1 VSAPDAGSARMLAIP
16 VGAGDHQQGAA
27 DAPLTLLEYGDFQ
40 CPHCGDAYPIV
51 KELQRRLG
59 SELRFVFRHFPLTA
73 AHPFAQRAAETAE
86 WAASLSGDFWR
97 MHDRLYEH
105 QDALREQDLVAHA
118 QALGLDPA
126 GLRRAWSEY
135 TFVRRLK
142 DDLAGGI
149 RSGVGGTPAF
159 FINGR
164 RHEGRWHLEDLLAA
178 LVQPAPGTPVPG

>member
-1 VSAPDAGSARMLAIP
+1 VSTRDGSGARTLAVP
-16 VGAGDHQQGAA
+16 VGAGDHQQGRA

-40 CPHCGDAYPIV
+40 CPHCGHAYPII

-59 SELRFVFRHFPLTA
+59 DDLRFVFRHFPLTS

-86 WAASLSGDFWR
+86 WAGAAGGAFWR

-105 QDALREQDLVAHA
+105 QDALREPDLEAHA
-118 QALGLDPA
+118 RALGLDPG
-126 GLRRAWSEY
+126 GLRRAWGEF

-142 DDLAGGI
+142 DDLAAGI
-149 RSGVGGTPAF
+149 RSGVGGTPSF

-164 RHEGRWHLEDLLAA
+164 GHDGPWQVDDLLAA
-178 LVQPAPGTPVPG
+178 LARAPRG